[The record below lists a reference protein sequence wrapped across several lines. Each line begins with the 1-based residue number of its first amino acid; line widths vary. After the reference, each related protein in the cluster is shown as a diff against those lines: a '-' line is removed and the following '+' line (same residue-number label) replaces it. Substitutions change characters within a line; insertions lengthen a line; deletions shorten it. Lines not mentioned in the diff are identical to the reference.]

1 MCAAD
6 LRRSP
11 ALDGLDVDFVE
22 VNVRDRSSL
31 AAAFDGADVVF
42 HLAAMIS
49 IVGDPTGEVR
59 KVNVEGPANVAN
71 AARDAGVERV
81 VHCSSVHA
89 FDLEKCGPSLDETGP
104 RTIGGHAPAY
114 DRSKYAGEQAL
125 LRAAGDDLD
134 VVIVNPTGVIG
145 PHDYAPSLNWR
156 NHPGAARPEDPGQRR
171 RRLRLRRRPRGGQRP
186 DRRMGTRAPW
196 RELSPVGHPDHAQGA
211 RTARRG
217 DLRNP
222 GPEVRRAVVV
232 AHPARPAGDEADPA
246 DEDPAVHPRLVARPP
261 LCPQRQ
267 PLQGGHRTRLPGAT
281 NPRDRRRHPQV
292 VRRPTALNR
301 AERRNAEPPALPMGE
316 PRVDRVTWGTRASVG
331 PAIRAEF
338 RRLVNKHPP
347 RQVYCLIATAGAP

>member
-1 MCAAD
+1 MTRATVTGASGLVGANLLRSLLDRGIEVCAAD

-104 RTIGGHAPAY
+104 RTIGEHAPAY

-125 LRAAGDDLD
+125 LKAAGDDLD

-145 PHDYAPSLNWR
+145 PHDYAPSRIGETILELRDRKIPVNVAGGFDFVDVR
-156 NHPGAARPEDPGQRR
+156 EVVNGLIAAWEHGRRGENYLLSGTRITLKELGQ
-171 RRLRLRRRPRGGQRP
+171 LVAGIS
-186 DRRMGTRAPW
+186 GTRAP
-196 RELSPVGHPDHAQGA
+196 RFDVPLSLLTP
-211 RTARRG
+211 
-217 DLRNP
+217 L
-222 GPEVRRAVVV
+222 GP
-232 AHPARPAGDEADPA
+232 
-246 DEDPAVHPRLVARPP
+246 LVMKLTP
-261 LCPQRQ
+261 
-267 PLQGGHRTRLPGAT
+267 RTRIPLFTPDSLHALRFAPSVSHFKAAT
-281 NPRDRRRHPQV
+281 ELGYRVRPIHETVADTLKWFADQRR
-292 VRRPTALNR
+292 
-301 AERRNAEPPALPMGE
+301 
-316 PRVDRVTWGTRASVG
+316 
-331 PAIRAEF
+331 
-338 RRLVNKHPP
+338 
-347 RQVYCLIATAGAP
+347 